1 MHRFLLV
8 TAFLLMFTGIPG
20 WQHISQPVYAQD
32 VSQPPSL
39 FMHQGNDSNCDY
51 IAVANGVHAIGGD
64 GEQAYWKSRELVPQL
79 PRDFHEVYYTLAGP
93 DGSDQPFTPDNLG
106 AAPEAFIGVYE
117 AMGYN
122 AVFLSATP
130 GEVDL
135 DFVRAIRDRL
145 VANPQGTF
153 VHLWTVGSSYNP
165 QARVFEVAETGE
177 QVPFPYPYHEVAAV
191 AAADPH
197 HLIFLDGLA
206 AQPYALRL
214 EDVAYQLRAF
224 NRAIVVSRNDGSLQD
239 HQRFQVSQAGMP
251 YVESVLGGL
260 YLMKARQSWGAN
272 YRQWGKVIA
281 LPFRTSEGGDAR
293 VVVPG
298 EYVMYERAGS
308 GAVTLA
314 LLGRSLADVFV
325 QAEVLSDDL
334 LADAGEEPLT
344 GGIRQWVE
352 AQFGSVEQFEAVFGK
367 PLTGEFGMSREQMAK
382 VIPPSVWQPAAPYIV
397 GVLTERALLV
407 WDEQHGGSLVPLGRL
422 SFDYFRAHLAGTS
435 PDVFDEARASRQD
448 ETSAP
453 SALPYPLPPPL
464 KKWLPRDLVPDW
476 LPIP

>member
-1 MHRFLLV
+1 MYRFLFV
-8 TAFLLMFTGIPG
+8 TAFLLIFTGIPG
-20 WQHISQPVYAQD
+20 WQQMPQPVYAQD
-32 VSQPPSL
+32 ASQPPTL

-51 IAVANGVHAIGGD
+51 IAVANGVHAIGGN

-122 AVFLSATP
+122 AVFLSSTP

-153 VHLWTVGSSYNP
+153 VHLWTVGGSYNP

-177 QVPFPYPYHEVAAV
+177 QVSFPYPYHEVAAV
-191 AAADPH
+191 AGTDPH
-197 HLIFLDGLA
+197 HLMFLDGLA

-239 HQRFQVSQAGMP
+239 HQRFQISQAGLP

-272 YRQWGKVIA
+272 YQQWGEVIA
-281 LPFRTSEGGDAR
+281 PPLRTSDGVDAQ

-298 EYVMYERAGS
+298 EYVLYERGGS
-308 GAVTLA
+308 GPVTLA
-314 LLGRSLADVFV
+314 LLGRSLADALV
-325 QAEVLSDDL
+325 QAGVLSADL
-334 LADAGEEPLT
+334 LSDAGEEPLT

-352 AQFGSVEQFEAVFGK
+352 GQFGSVEQFEVVFGK
-367 PLTGEFGMSREQMAK
+367 TLTAEFGMSREQMAE
-382 VIPPSVWQPAAPYIV
+382 VIPPSVWQPTPPFVI

-407 WDEQHGGSLVPLGRL
+407 WDEQNGVSLVPLGRL
-422 SFDYFRAHLAGTS
+422 SFNHIRAQL
-435 PDVFDEARASRQD
+435 ARASSDLPENEVSVPAER
-448 ETSAP
+448 
-453 SALPYPLPPPL
+453 PYPIPPAL
-464 KKWLPRDLVPDW
+464 RKQLPRDLIPDW
-476 LPIP
+476 VPLP